1 MDAKKIIGVSV
12 IIALIVVLGY
22 AIVRQMS
29 SMPSSSVE
37 EKSSRNLP
45 GEPIKSGL
53 SEEPQ
58 DASVPDTRQPAT
70 VDVIVGDIEAE
81 AEIDRSAMEGELSGE
96 ASILGDEES
105 SLNEVS
111 QFYDEKSL

>member
-1 MDAKKIIGVSV
+1 
-12 IIALIVVLGY
+12 
-22 AIVRQMS
+22 
-29 SMPSSSVE
+29 
-37 EKSSRNLP
+37 
-45 GEPIKSGL
+45 
-53 SEEPQ
+53 
-58 DASVPDTRQPAT
+58 

-96 ASILGDEES
+96 ASILEDEES